1 METIVESTKIVK
13 LDLSLTQKELIPDD
27 KYTIEE
33 FNHGLKTKTQ
43 TIVRDCISGHFRQK
57 NYLLYLHH
65 AWGGH
70 YGVVISP
77 DIFWQIFLT
86 EIAGHIKDNSEY
98 YRKLFTSSEKK
109 VEITVPTGDPQLIDL
124 KLIESELRK
133 LVPTDINLF
142 MPEFTTSTESSLM
155 AFKAAFA
162 DAMTPYYNYSMYLCG
177 IPKIRIDGTVEDWQ
191 KMCTSVDELK
201 KIIDKDEKIVSY
213 LSKVKA
219 LFEKIC
225 NTPNT
230 DIEFWKDIFTL
241 KKCGSGSQ
249 VEVHGWITDLFI
261 KIPSVRY
268 GENFSSC
275 VSKVPYTFLN
285 TGQKFELIY
294 GLFGSSMEEEFL
306 VPEFGY
312 LISEETA

>member
-1 METIVESTKIVK
+1 METTEISIKIVE
-13 LDLSLTQKELIPDD
+13 LNLSLIQEELYPYDVPSINN
-27 KYTIEE
+27 

-57 NYLLYLHH
+57 NYLSYLHH
-65 AWGGH
+65 AWGNH
-70 YGVVISP
+70 HGVVISP

-98 YRKLFTSSEKK
+98 YRKLFTSSETK
-109 VEITVPTGDPQLIDL
+109 VEITVPTGNPQLIDL

-133 LVPTDINLF
+133 LVPTDISLF

-177 IPKIRIDGTVEDWQ
+177 IPKIRIDGTVEDWE
-191 KMCTSVDELK
+191 KMCTGVDELK
-201 KIIDKDEKIVSY
+201 KLLDKDEKIVSY
-213 LSKVKA
+213 LNKVKA

-230 DIEFWKDIFTL
+230 DVEFWKNIFTL

-249 VEVHGWITDLFI
+249 VEVYGWITDLFV
-261 KIPSVRY
+261 KIPQIRY
-268 GENFSSC
+268 NENFPSC

-294 GLFGSSMEEEFL
+294 GLFGSSLEEGFL